1 MGEYEDIMTLIEN
14 EHETF
19 LGTATQYVPRL
30 RKALENAKP
39 DITKEEIKERIK
51 ADCKKYWTTETIMNA
66 LGDDFKNKV
75 FVNAGK
81 KKAQTQNTPSND
93 SRVSDKEIIIDT
105 SGKPI
110 TEDPDSE
117 NLSIQ
122 NAKEKLNKIYPD
134 IDEDEEDIQIKLND
148 LQVQLDQTT
157 TKLSN
162 SERNWIKKEKELT
175 DKIAELEQLHK
186 SNPNFKPASEIKTKD
201 EEDSIPYSQHRQVV
215 GNLNSRIL
223 ELKEKLSSAEKKEH
237 RLEFGDKIIV
247 IVTEAIGLK
256 SITIDEA
263 KTRRLNQ

>member
-1 MGEYEDIMTLIEN
+1 MMGEYEDIMTLIEN

-81 KKAQTQNTPSND
+81 KKAQTQNTPSNH

-134 IDEDEEDIQIKLND
+134 IDEDEEKENTQIQIND
-148 LQVQLDQTT
+148 LQTQLE
-157 TKLSN
+157 N
-162 SERNWIKKEKELT
+162 ERSERIRLSQLLDKEREKNK
-175 DKIAELEQLHK
+175 D
-186 SNPNFKPASEIKTKD
+186 SNFKPASELVKPAINPDDDTSPVLRSVYKKTIG
-201 EEDSIPYSQHRQVV
+201 E
-215 GNLNSRIL
+215 LNTRIL
-223 ELKEKLSSAEKKEH
+223 ELKDQLNEVQKYDEVIEIKNQ
-237 RLEFGDKIIV
+237 KIALV
-247 IVTEAIGLK
+247 IEATNLK
-256 SITIDEA
+256 SVTVDEA
-263 KTRRLNQ
+263 KSRRLN